1 MLEKKRTQAK
11 GWWKS
16 LWFWQAQVELN
27 EHLQMTEPHLHQE
40 QSRCLSNV
48 RNGFPLINLGFY
60 LLSGEKIYLFLG
72 NMLSQI
78 GQLVKKSGN
87 WWKHQKENYRILASP
102 AAAIL
107 GQSSSMSPSDG
118 QGGTGLHKVDQPE
131 DSGQGISSCRW
142 DPRHKVFILHKNN
155 WLFLHWEC
163 YEMNHVFQIHMLKP

>member
-1 MLEKKRTQAK
+1 MEVFMILTGPGGTKWASTNDRASFTPRAEQVPLQCEK
-11 GWWKS
+11 
-16 LWFWQAQVELN
+16 WFS
-27 EHLQMTEPHLHQE
+27 THQF
-40 QSRCLSNV
+40 
-48 RNGFPLINLGFY
+48 GFIFTFRGKNIF
-60 LLSGEKIYLFLG
+60 FLG

-142 DPRHKVFILHKNN
+142 DPRHKVFILHTNN